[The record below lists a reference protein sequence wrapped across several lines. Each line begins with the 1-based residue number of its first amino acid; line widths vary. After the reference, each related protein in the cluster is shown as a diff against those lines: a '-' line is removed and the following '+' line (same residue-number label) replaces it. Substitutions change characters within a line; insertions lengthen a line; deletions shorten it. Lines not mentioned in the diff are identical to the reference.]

1 MRCNR
6 TVSRTGVTMTG
17 ALLKELF
24 DRAPVGVAVLDQE
37 LRYLYVNGAL
47 AKLNGVPVEE
57 HLGQALEDVLPDLAA
72 EARDAF
78 NLVLR
83 SEQPLRDWEIT
94 GETPAARGE
103 ERHWLENVYPLRAA
117 GEVVGLGAVVIDI
130 TDRRRAEDG
139 LRASEERFQA
149 LVDGMDD
156 IVFSL
161 DRYRRYTGVWG
172 RWLERHGLRQEDFL
186 GKNAADVVGGEL
198 AAPDRHHSE
207 RALKGEQVVYEREA
221 TDGRFFQ
228 TSLSPLERNGRVD
241 GLVGVGRD
249 ITALREAQRKL
260 ERQRERAQRL
270 LGQLERGLTPR
281 AQHPRRW
288 RCAWRYFA
296 ASEEMLLGGD
306 FLGFIERPDGSL
318 TFVIGDV
325 AGRGPAAAGVGAALR
340 AGWRALVEAGVPL
353 EDLLPT
359 LAPLLSAYRDGT
371 SMFATLCC
379 GRLSGMQPRL
389 EIASAGHHPPLL
401 VSTSGASALEHEIG
415 PALGISG
422 VVPRWEVTS
431 IDVEPDAALV
441 LFTDGAFEGR
451 TRSGRR
457 LGYERLADLMPRE
470 LATGDAVKRLDQ
482 LLNRLMSAN
491 RGPLEDDVALMLL
504 SAPPHPTTATRR
516 N

>member
-6 TVSRTGVTMTG
+6 PVSRTGVAMTA
-17 ALLKELF
+17 ALLEELF
-24 DRAPVGVAVLDQE
+24 DRAPVGVAVLDRE
-37 LRYLYVNGAL
+37 LRYLYVNEAL

-57 HLGQALEDVLPDLAA
+57 HLGHAIEDVLPDLSEQAC
-72 EARDAF
+72 DAF
-78 NLVLR
+78 NAVLR
-83 SEQPLRDWEIT
+83 SEQPLRDWELT
-94 GETPAARGE
+94 GETAASRGE
-103 ERHWLENVYPLRAA
+103 ERHWLENVYPLRTA

-139 LRASEERFQA
+139 RRASEERFQA

-161 DRYRRYTGVWG
+161 DRYQRYTGAWG
-172 RWLERHGLRQEDFL
+172 RWLERDGLRQEDFL
-186 GKNAADVVGGEL
+186 GKNAADVVGAEL
-198 AAPDRHHSE
+198 VAPDRHHSE
-207 RALKGEQVVYEREA
+207 RALKGEQVVYERDA
-221 TDGRFFQ
+221 ADGRLFQ
-228 TSLSPLERNGRVD
+228 TSLSPLERSGRVE

-249 ITALREAQRKL
+249 ISALRDAHRKL
-260 ERQRERAQRL
+260 ERQHERGQRL
-270 LGQLERGLTPR
+270 LAQLERGLTPR
-281 AQHPRRW
+281 AQRPRRW

-340 AGWRALVEAGVPL
+340 AGWRTLVEAGVL
-353 EDLLPT
+353 LGDLLPT
-359 LAPLLSAYRDGT
+359 LGRLLAAYGEGT

-379 GRLSGMQPRL
+379 GRLSGSPPRL

-401 VSTSGASALEHEIG
+401 VSASGTSALEHQIG

-422 VVPRWEVTS
+422 VVPRWEVTR
-431 IDVEPDAALV
+431 IDIEPDAAMV

-457 LGYERLADLMPRE
+457 LGYEGLAELMPRE
-470 LATGDAVKRLDQ
+470 LATGDAEKRLDQ

-491 RGPLEDDVALMLL
+491 RGPLQDDVALMLL
-504 SAPPHPTTATRR
+504 SAPLHPTTATP
-516 N
+516 